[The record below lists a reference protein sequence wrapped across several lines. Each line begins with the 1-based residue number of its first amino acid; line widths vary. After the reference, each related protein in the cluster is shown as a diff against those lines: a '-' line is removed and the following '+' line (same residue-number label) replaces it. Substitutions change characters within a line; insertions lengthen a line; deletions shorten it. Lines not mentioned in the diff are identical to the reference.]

1 MNRPVARL
9 NRARVGVAS
18 ASHFVA
24 LQVAGESP
32 SAPLV
37 VREPDGELV
46 ASLLG
51 VVANQQPLARAQGKR
66 GTSAASLP
74 SGGSG

>member
-18 ASHFVA
+18 ASLGVA
-24 LQVAGESP
+24 LQVASDAP

-51 VVANQQPLARAQGKR
+51 VVADEEPLACAQGKR